1 MLTHMSC
8 AYKLEE
14 IISFVTKEE
23 KYKRDFLGEEFKAKY
38 LDVILEIS
46 KEIGIEN
53 GIAPLLKD
61 NHFMYA
67 CFRVGDHIYSEY
79 YSKKDPKYSPE
90 DPKFK

>member
-1 MLTHMSC
+1 M
-8 AYKLEE
+8 ED
-14 IISFVTKEE
+14 IIQFVTKEE

-53 GIAPLLKD
+53 GITPLLKD

-79 YSKKDPKYSPE
+79 YSKKEPKYTPE
-90 DPKFK
+90 DPKFKQMMRCY